1 MRARKPALFVAVAF
15 IFGVISG
22 NHFDISFLLLFICL
36 LILLALSLVFYLRK
50 SEKTVSFTL
59 LLTFVLAGFF
69 IHELKTRDFPQ
80 DHITHFLDLN
90 RKVSLSGTICR
101 DPDIREKKTFLTVD
115 SESILLENQFI
126 KTSGKVLIKI
136 KSSTNRFNYGDFIRV
151 AGYLRAPYSNR
162 NPGAFDYK
170 RYLAQSNIHG
180 LLNIRGPQDIKILFQ
195 EKENPFLAY
204 VVYPVKHFILKVF
217 RSTLRGAHQALLS
230 GFVLGERR
238 DIPDEIYQRFT
249 DTGTLHLLAISGS
262 NVGLVILFFFGFFRL
277 IRLSRK
283 LSILLTLPAIV
294 IFSYVTNNQPSVVR
308 ASIMATIF
316 LLAFF
321 WQREKDLINIIAFSA
336 LLILF
341 FSPLSLFDVGFQLSF
356 GVTLGLV
363 IFIVHPDS
371 FLHKIQLKFK
381 GFLKNWIILPVFV
394 SFVAQISSYPIL
406 AYHFNQI
413 SLYAFV
419 ANLLVV
425 PLVSLAVI
433 TGSLTIIAAL
443 LSIKLAQI
451 LSAFNWLVLSFTLK
465 VVEFFSSL
473 PQATINLPS
482 PSSLFLVLYYLFFLL
497 ILIDWNKK
505 VKRIGFFSMI
515 FLSVFILGKETL
527 FQKEK
532 LEITFLDVGKGQS
545 ILIQLPTKTRILVD
559 TGSRYKSSDAG
570 ERIIVP
576 YLIKKN
582 IKFIDR
588 LILTSESS
596 RFTGGLESVL
606 GEVRVNEAVILGSSK
621 SLVTLF
627 ATHNVPHRVMQ
638 ADLDLNENVKIFAVL
653 PDKKKKGCLLTVD
666 YGDFSALFLNADPG
680 KRMLNALIGKEF
692 HLVGTTLEGIKED
705 EFKQMIDLVQPQVII
720 LTDYENPWDEL
731 DPGKS
736 GFQIPLLWTKDKG
749 AIRVNVKED
758 DFELHWI
765 LGEKRSRKFKVR

>member
-1 MRARKPALFVAVAF
+1 MRGRKPALFITCAF
-15 IFGVISG
+15 ISGVILG
-22 NHFDISFLLLFICL
+22 NHLEFSLSLLFIFSSSL
-36 LILLALSLVFYLRK
+36 LILSLILFLKKSKKAL
-50 SEKTVSFTL
+50 SFTL
-59 LLTFVLAGFF
+59 SFSFVLAGFF
-69 IHELKTRDFPQ
+69 LHELKTTDFPA

-101 DPDIREKKTFLTVD
+101 DPDIRQKKTFLTVD
-115 SESILLENQFI
+115 SKSILLDNEFI
-126 KTSGKVLIKI
+126 ETSGRVLIKI
-136 KSSTNRFNYGDFIRV
+136 KSSTNRFNYGDYIRV
-151 AGYLRAPYSNR
+151 EGYLRAPYSNR

-204 VVYPVKHFILKVF
+204 IVYPVKHFILKVF
-217 RSTLRGAHQALLS
+217 RTTLRGAHQALLS

-277 IRLSRK
+277 VRLSRK

-308 ASIMATIF
+308 ASIMASIF

-321 WQREKDLINIIAFSA
+321 WEREKDLINIIAFSA

-381 GFLKNWIILPVFV
+381 GVLKNWIILPVFV

-425 PLVSLAVI
+425 PLVSVAVI
-433 TGSLTIIAAL
+433 TGSLTVIAAL
-443 LSIKLAQI
+443 ISIKLAQI
-451 LSAFNWLVLSFTLK
+451 LSAFNWSVLSFTLK
-465 VVEFFSSL
+465 VVEFFSDL
-473 PQATINLPS
+473 PHATIDLPS
-482 PSSLFLVLYYLFFLL
+482 PSSLFLVLYYLFFLV
-497 ILIDWNKK
+497 ILMDWSKK
-505 VKRIGFFSMI
+505 VKRTGFFILI
-515 FLSVFILGKETL
+515 FLSIFILGRNTL
-527 FQKEK
+527 FQKDE

-545 ILIQLPTKTRILVD
+545 ILIELPTKKSILVD
-559 TGSRYKSSDAG
+559 TGAKYKSSDAG
-570 ERIIVP
+570 ERVIVP

-582 IKFIDR
+582 IKSID
-588 LILTSESS
+588 LLVLTSESS
-596 RFTGGLESVL
+596 RFNGGLESVL
-606 GEVRVNEAVILGSSK
+606 REVRINEAVILDSSE
-621 SLVTLF
+621 SWLTLF
-627 ATHNVPHRVMQ
+627 AGHNVPHRVIQ
-638 ADLDLNENVKIFAVL
+638 ADLDLNHNVKIFAGL
-653 PDKKKKGCLLTVD
+653 PDKKKKGCILTLEHRDFRALLMGA
-666 YGDFSALFLNADPG
+666 YPG
-680 KRMLNALIGKEF
+680 RSMLNLLRGREF
-692 HLVGTTLEGIKED
+692 HLVSTTLDYTKED
-705 EFKQMIDLVQPQVII
+705 EFKQMRDLVQPRLII
-720 LTDYENPWDEL
+720 LTNYENPWDEL
-731 DPGKS
+731 DLKKLGL
-736 GFQIPLLWTKDKG
+736 QIPLFWSKDKG
-749 AIRVNVKED
+749 AMRVNVKED
-758 DFELHWI
+758 DFELNWI
-765 LGEKRSRKFKVR
+765 LGKKTSRRFKVR